1 MVILHATLDAFV
13 PKPELPLKEGQKDIL
28 RDRGS
33 LERIVIESIIKHF
46 AVEIPLFRSHQDD
59 DDNITVVALLNGGTH
74 ITLHT
79 YPEKRVFVFDIVS
92 GKIDP
97 RGILQDVS
105 SAIGGSGKV
114 QVAQR
119 AG

>member
-1 MVILHATLDAFV
+1 MVILHATLDTFV
-13 PKPELPLKEGQKDIL
+13 PPEPPLKGGQKDIL

-33 LERIVIESIIKHF
+33 LERILIDSIIKQF
-46 AVEIPLFRSHQDD
+46 AVEIPLFRSHEDD
-59 DDNITVVALLNGGTH
+59 DGNVTVVALLNGGTH

-79 YPEKRVFVFDIVS
+79 FPEKRALVFDIVS

-105 SAIGGSGKV
+105 SAVGGSGKV
-114 QVAQR
+114 LVTQR
-119 AG
+119 AS